1 MYKQVTFQLYLVS
14 VKVTNFTK
22 YDGSARVSVCLLKR
36 EPSDPKDY
44 QTLKVCC
51 ARISLYVDKAY
62 KVRKVMVI
70 NKQ

>member
-14 VKVTNFTK
+14 VKVTYFTK
-22 YDGSARVSVCLLKR
+22 YDGPARFSVCLLKI
-36 EPSDPKDY
+36 DQTIPKINK
-44 QTLKVCC
+44 TLKVCC

-62 KVRKVMVI
+62 KVKTVMVI